1 MGPTLETSAS
11 ETLNRYPIYIF
22 KSENKTINYENKQLT
37 ISASRDILLQ
47 TAF

>member
-22 KSENKTINYENKQLT
+22 KSENKTINYENKQLR